1 MYEAQL
7 YRKDG
12 VVKNVHARSMKGLA
26 KRIEQEKSEL
36 KNYVIKGIRVDQI
49 KQGRGYE
56 YVE

>member
-12 VVKNVHARSMKGLA
+12 VVKNVHAWSMKGL
-26 KRIEQEKSEL
+26 KPRIDKEKSEL
-36 KNYVIKGIRVDQI
+36 KNYVIKNIRIDQM

>member
-12 VVKNVHARSMKGLA
+12 VVKNVHARSMKGL
-26 KRIEQEKSEL
+26 KTRIEQEKSEL
-36 KNYVIKGIRVDQI
+36 KNYVIKNIRIDQM